1 MELNQYLRLIRKWL
15 WLILLAAFV
24 GGGLSFVINVRRPP
38 SYQAEATVAI
48 GRFIESPNPNSSE
61 IYIGFDLAV
70 TYAQLAT
77 TFNVMQG
84 AVNTL
89 DLDIAPEDLAGVIT
103 TRVISGT
110 SLLVIG
116 VTWDDPVL
124 AADIANT
131 VAEQLIAQSPTNLT
145 PEQLEQIAF
154 LNLQIQDLTQQV
166 RDSRDQLATLN
177 GRISAAETEQDVERL
192 TAQRNA
198 IIQQINEAQST
209 IASFTDTIASL
220 QQRTNA
226 IDIVERAR
234 VPAGP
239 SGSRIETSVILGAF
253 VGAFLAFG
261 VALLIEYLDDSIRST
276 EESAQL
282 LALPVLGAIVRL
294 GRRTRKYPDML
305 VTSQPSLS
313 PFVEGYRTTRANLL
327 FMRSAARKRT
337 YIITSAQ
344 PQEGKTVTAVNIAA
358 TIAQSGLRV
367 LLIDADLRRPRVHEM
382 LGLENQVGLTTL
394 LFDDPV
400 ASEVIK
406 SGEDAGLTPAFL
418 QCLQPSG
425 VPGLRV
431 MTSGFVPSNPSEVL
445 GSRTMRSWFEVMYN
459 AAAIDAI
466 VIDTPPCLAAADSMV
481 LAVSSGGSVVIVL
494 DAGTTRRGAAVRAK
508 EQFTKLGIEPAGVIV
523 NRLNPRDE
531 EYGYY
536 YGYYTSDKP
545 NTQSRR
551 PDTMSKRPDTLSRR
565 PAAPETQAGR

>member
-48 GRFIESPNPNSSE
+48 GRFIENPNPNSSE

-70 TYAQLAT
+70 TYAQLVT
-77 TFNVMQG
+77 TFNVLQG
-84 AVNTL
+84 TAESLGL
-89 DLDIAPEDLAGVIT
+89 DLPPDALAGSVT
-103 TRVISGT
+103 TQVISGT
-110 SLLVIG
+110 SLLVIR
-116 VTWDDPVL
+116 VTWGDPVL
-124 AADIANT
+124 VADIANT
-131 VAEQLIAQSPTNLT
+131 LAEQLIAQSPTNLT

-166 RDSRDQLATLN
+166 SDSRGQLATLN
-177 GRISAAETEQDVERL
+177 SRIAAAETDADVERL
-192 TAQRNA
+192 TSQRNS

-209 IASFTDTIASL
+209 IAAFTDTIASL

-234 VPAGP
+234 VPSGP
-239 SGSRIETSVILGAF
+239 SGSRVETSVILGAF

-261 VALLIEYLDDSIRST
+261 VVLLIEYLDDTVRST
-276 EESAQL
+276 EDAAQL

-294 GRRTRKYPDML
+294 GRRVRKYPDML

-327 FMRSAARKRT
+327 FMRTAARKRT

-367 LLIDADLRRPRVHEM
+367 VLIDADLRRPRVHEM

-400 ASEVIK
+400 QSDIIK
-406 SGEDAGLTPAFL
+406 TGGDAGLTPTFL

-425 VPGLRV
+425 IPNMRV

-445 GSRTMRSWFEVMYN
+445 GSRTIRNWFEVLYN
-459 AAAIDAI
+459 AASIDAI

-508 EQFTKLGIEPAGVIV
+508 EQFTKLGVEPAGVIV

-536 YGYYTSDKP
+536 YGYYTSDRP
-545 NTQSRR
+545 NTQTRR
-551 PDTMSKRPDTLSRR
+551 PDSLSNRPGNPPRR
-565 PAAPETQAGR
+565 SPAPEPQTES